1 MEHVLRQIL
10 DDLQND
16 KLSHAVLI
24 EGGTAAEREE
34 TARQTAQ
41 AILCGGQTKPCGVCA
56 SCVKA
61 AANSHPDILVFSGGT
76 TPGSFKVDTVREIR
90 AQASILP
97 NESEY
102 KVFLLLACETM
113 LPAAQNALLK
123 IIEEPPYFVR
133 FVLCCST
140 QRAMLDTILSRV
152 TVYSGPSASSADA
165 DDEKAAQANAL
176 ARTILRTIASQDE
189 ARLLRE
195 TAILE
200 KDKDLFRLTCTA
212 LASLTADVLV
222 SSVRPELSD
231 AFKEEIV
238 SRVSAKHLLY
248 YLDIANKTVQSMQWN
263 CNANLLL
270 NIFCAQLCTDP
281 NERI

>member
-1 MEHVLRQIL
+1 MERVLRQIF

-16 KLSHAVLI
+16 KLSHAILI
-24 EGGTAAEREE
+24 DGGTASEREE
-34 TARQTAQ
+34 AAWQTAQ

-61 AANSHPDILVFSGGT
+61 LARSHPDVLVFSGGT

-90 AQASILP
+90 AQASVLP

-123 IIEEPPYFVR
+123 ILEEPPYFVR
-133 FVLCCST
+133 FVLCCNT
-140 QRAMLDTILSRV
+140 QREMLETILSRV
-152 TVYSGPSASSADA
+152 TVYSAVNASVY
-165 DDEKAAQANAL
+165 DDDKAQQARQLAQQ
-176 ARTILRTIASQDE
+176 ILRDVASQDE
-189 ARLLRE
+189 RRLLQ
-195 TAILE
+195 TTSVFE
-200 KDKDLFRLTCTA
+200 KNKDLFRLTCA
-212 LASLTADVLV
+212 FLASETADVLI
-222 SSVRPELSD
+222 SSARTDGTDE
-231 AFKEEIV
+231 FTEEII
-238 SRVSAKHLLY
+238 SRVSQRQLLRIV
-248 YLDIANKTVQSMQWN
+248 DIANQTVQSMQWN

-270 NIFCAQLCTDP
+270 SYFCSQLCTDP